1 MNGIL
6 NYDSLINTFMDDD
19 KYIPTEEEKRKFG
32 RMAKGYSSN
41 DSSKQIKQTKSKFD
55 TRKVLNLLTHI
66 TPKLSSDQSRKKF
79 LKFWFDCLQFS
90 KDDVSG
96 CIKFI
101 RDNLN
106 TYNRKDYETITATL
120 DEIEERWKNAV

>member
-1 MNGIL
+1 
-6 NYDSLINTFMDDD
+6 MDDD
-19 KYIPTEEEKRKFG
+19 KYIPTEEEKKRFG
-32 RMAKGYSSN
+32 RVSNGYSADTSN
-41 DSSKQIKQTKSKFD
+41 KSNSKSKPKFD

-79 LKFWFDCLQFS
+79 QKFWFDCLQFS

-101 RDNLN
+101 RGNLN
-106 TYNRKDYETITATL
+106 TYNRKDYETITSAL

>member
-1 MNGIL
+1 
-6 NYDSLINTFMDDD
+6 MDDD
-19 KYIPTEEEKRKFG
+19 KYIPTEEERKKFG
-32 RMAKGYSSN
+32 RMSRGYSNQS
-41 DSSKQIKQTKSKFD
+41 QPQTKPKFD

-66 TPKLSSDQSRKKF
+66 THKLSSDQSRKKF
-79 LKFWFDCLQFS
+79 QKFWFDCLRFS

-106 TYNRKDYETITATL
+106 TYNRKDFDTISSAL
-120 DEIEERWKNAV
+120 DEIEERYKNAI

>member
-32 RMAKGYSSN
+32 RMSKGYSST
-41 DSSKQIKQTKSKFD
+41 DSSKQTKQTKSKFD

-66 TPKLSSDQSRKKF
+66 TPKLSSDIS
-79 LKFWFDCLQFS
+79 
-90 KDDVSG
+90 
-96 CIKFI
+96 
-101 RDNLN
+101 
-106 TYNRKDYETITATL
+106 
-120 DEIEERWKNAV
+120 